1 MCKRTWLLAA
11 ALSAGLWAAPVP
23 LDLSA
28 VKAGPVSVASE
39 NDTAV
44 VRWQDEGN
52 RRWEAVFNLEPAR
65 PLIAAI
71 RVDGKVVVQNAVPL
85 YNCQTGKRRGGF
97 DEFFD
102 FPPTHPEGT
111 RSYLG
116 TLTPTAAR
124 AETLGNRVELT
135 FDGFRMGIFQGSI
148 RYVFFPGSRLIQ
160 QAAVASTSEPDTAY
174 FYDAGLRMAVPR
186 DSRPGNNMD
195 SEVTYYDTEGK
206 LRVEHPNTS
215 ERLPVQVRY
224 RTLAARAQGGTV
236 AVFPAPHKY
245 FMPRDFTTNMG
256 YLWHTSFRGQVSLGI
271 RQLPD
276 DNSRFYPWM
285 NAPPGTDQRM
295 SVFYLLS
302 DGAAQPLLDEVT
314 RYTNRDKFR
323 HLDGYVT
330 VAPHWHLAYTVQ
342 AMAQANPEKW
352 VPPFKPVLSEMGVD
366 AAIIADFHGDGH
378 PQDQTELR
386 LKELKAYYEYCRA
399 QSDGKFLLMPSEEAN
414 VHYGGHWAVAF
425 PKPVYW
431 IMGPPNSPS
440 SKKEVPGYGTVYQ
453 IGSAKALLDMMRAE
467 KGFAYQTHPRTK
479 GSKGYPD
486 RIRYAEHFLDNTYV
500 GAGWKQMPADMASP
514 RLGERSLNLLD
525 DMSNWGLRKLLL
537 SEVDVFQIDHTHE
550 LYAHMNINYVK
561 ASKLPTFEN
570 QGEILRAMEKGEFFM
585 STGEVLMPSHSVRE
599 SAPGKLKVTAE
610 FTNTLPLQFAEVVW
624 GDGQQTYRH
633 RHSLESTAAF
643 GTHKIE
649 FEFAAPGWRWARVAV
664 WDVAGDGAF
673 ANPTWNEK
681 PLSAVAV
688 DAWHNREAQPH
699 YYWEGTYQGGYSGL
713 SHILKSLGAE
723 PRTVKSA
730 LSAETLRGLNA
741 LIIVDP
747 DTPAETASPNTIQD
761 GEIQALVKWVSDGG
775 TLLLFGND
783 PGNAEFTRLNALA
796 TRFGIE
802 FIEKKHVDASGN
814 AKLTLR
820 TPAGGWFTPGLKFYG
835 VDLAPLKLS
844 ATNAETLLAENGTP
858 MMASVSVGKGR
869 VVALGDP
876 WVYNEYLY
884 TQDNRQIVEEL
895 FRKIL
900 PR

>member
-1 MCKRTWLLAA
+1 MLKKLCSL
-11 ALSAGLWAAPVP
+11 AGLASTLIWAVPVA
-23 LDLSA
+23 LDLSG
-28 VKAGPVSVASE
+28 VKPGPISVSREGDA
-39 NDTAV
+39 AV
-44 VRWQDEGN
+44 VRWQDEASRG
-52 RRWEAVFNLEPAR
+52 WEAAFNLEPAR

-71 RVDGKVVVQNAVPL
+71 KVDGRTVVQNASPL

-102 FPPTHPEGT
+102 FPPTHPDGT

-116 TLTPTAAR
+116 RLSATAAR
-124 AETLGNRVELT
+124 AVTLGDRVEIT
-135 FDGFRMGIFQGSI
+135 FDGFEMGIFKGSI

-160 QAAVASTSEPDTAY
+160 QAAVASTNEPDTAY

-215 ERLPVQVRY
+215 ERLPAKVRY
-224 RTLAARAQGGTV
+224 RTLAARSQGGSV

-256 YLWHTSFRGQVSLGI
+256 YLWHTSFRGNVEIGI

-285 NAPPGTDQRM
+285 NAPPGTAQRM
-295 SVFYLLS
+295 GVFYLLS

-314 RYTNRDKFR
+314 RYTNRDKFP
-323 HLDGYVT
+323 HLNGYVT

-342 AMAQANPEKW
+342 ALAQPAGW
-352 VPPFKPVLSEMGVD
+352 VPPFKPVLQDMGVD
-366 AAIIADFHGDGH
+366 AAMIADFHGDGH

-386 LKELKAYYEYCRA
+386 LKELKAYFEFCRA
-399 QSDGKFLLMPSEEAN
+399 QTDSKFLLMPSEEAN

-440 SKKEVPGYGTVYQ
+440 SKREEPGYGTVYQ
-453 IGSAKALLDMMRAE
+453 IGSAKALLDMMKRE
-467 KGFAYQTHPRTK
+467 QGFAYQTHPRTK
-479 GSKGYPD
+479 GSKGFPD
-486 RIRYAEHFLDNTYV
+486 RIRFTEHFLDDTYV
-500 GAGWKQMPADMASP
+500 GAGWKQMPADMSSP
-514 RLGERSLNLLD
+514 RMGERSLTLLD
-525 DMSNWGLRKLLL
+525 DMSNWGLKKILL

-561 ASKLPTFEN
+561 ASKLPTYDGY
-570 QGEILRAMEKGEFFM
+570 GEILRTMEKGDFFM
-585 STGEVLMPSHSVRE
+585 STGEVLMPSYAIRE
-599 SAPGKLKVTAE
+599 VAPGKLKATAE
-610 FTNTLPLQFAEVVW
+610 LRNTLPLDFAEVVW
-624 GDGQQTYRH
+624 GDGKETFRKTYSLQTTR
-633 RHSLESTAAF
+633 AF
-643 GTHKIE
+643 GSHQID
-649 FEFAAPGWRWARVAV
+649 FDVDAPGWRWARIAV
-664 WDVAGDGAF
+664 WDVAGNGAF

-681 PLSAVAV
+681 PRKTVAV

-713 SHILKSLGAE
+713 GQMLKGLGAGITSVKEAISAKSL
-723 PRTVKSA
+723 
-730 LSAETLRGLNA
+730 RGVDA

-747 DTPAETASPNTIQD
+747 DTPAETASPNLIA
-761 GEIQALVKWVSDGG
+761 GSEVEALVAWVNQGG
-775 TLLLFGND
+775 TLLLLGND
-783 PGNAEFTRLNALA
+783 PGNAEFTRFNALA
-796 TRFGIE
+796 RRFGIE
-802 FIEKKHVDASGN
+802 FLERKHMDAQGSG
-814 AKLTLR
+814 KLTLT
-820 TPAGGWFTPGLKFYG
+820 TPAGGWFTPGLEFYG
-835 VDLAPLKLS
+835 VDLAPLNLT
-844 ATNAETLLAENGTP
+844 AANAETLLSESGTP
-858 MMASVSVGKGR
+858 MMAAVSVGRGR

-884 TQDNRQIVEEL
+884 TQDNRQIAEQL
-895 FRKIL
+895 FRKL
-900 PR
+900 LN